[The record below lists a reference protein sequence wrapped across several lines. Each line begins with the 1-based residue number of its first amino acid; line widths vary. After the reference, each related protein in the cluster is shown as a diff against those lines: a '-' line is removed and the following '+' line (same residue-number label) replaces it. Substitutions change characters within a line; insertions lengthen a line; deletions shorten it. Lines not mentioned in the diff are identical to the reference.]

1 MSIDQSDID
10 RLMDKLSASSP
21 SAGTPGV
28 GGGPGANA
36 GSNGGAEPGDRAN
49 NRAKPTWLGRLPR
62 ISFNAPVIIGFTA
75 LSFVAML
82 AGQLTGGVATRLLFC
97 TYPGSL
103 LDPLTYV
110 RMFTHVLGHADYSHW
125 LGNFLLI
132 LVVGPS
138 LEQRYGSRRLLGLIA
153 LTAFVI
159 ALLNNLLFRN
169 ALLGA
174 SGVAFMMILLASF
187 AGREE
192 GTVPLTLI
200 LVAALWLGGEVV
212 DAFTAD
218 NVSQFAHI
226 MGGAVGCAAGF
237 ALERPGK
244 TARKG

>member
-1 MSIDQSDID
+1 MSIENSDID
-10 RLMDKLSASSP
+10 RLMERLTATGASGSGGSAGGAGSAGSDASSAAGA
-21 SAGTPGV
+21 SAE
-28 GGGPGANA
+28 
-36 GSNGGAEPGDRAN
+36 SERK
-49 NRAKPTWLGRLPR
+49 RRLPR

-82 AGQLTGGVATRLLFC
+82 AGQLTGGMATKLLFC

-138 LEQRYGSRRLLGLIA
+138 LEQRYGSRRLLVLIA
-153 LTAFVI
+153 LTAFVT

-169 ALLGA
+169 GLLGA

-192 GTVPLTLI
+192 GTIPLTLI
-200 LVAALWLGGEVV
+200 LVAVLWLGGEVV

-226 MGGAVGCAAGF
+226 LGGAVGCAAGF

-244 TARKG
+244 VARKG

>member
-1 MSIDQSDID
+1 MSIENSDID
-10 RLMDKLSASSP
+10 RLMERLSATGASRSDGSPGSTASNSTSGAAASSAAGT
-21 SAGTPGV
+21 SAGSG
-28 GGGPGANA
+28 
-36 GSNGGAEPGDRAN
+36 RK
-49 NRAKPTWLGRLPR
+49 RRLPR

-82 AGQLTGGVATRLLFC
+82 AGQLTGGVATKLLFC

-138 LEQRYGSRRLLGLIA
+138 LEQRYGSRRLLVLIA
-153 LTAFVI
+153 LTAFVT

-169 ALLGA
+169 GLLGA

-192 GTVPLTLI
+192 GTIPLTLI
-200 LVAALWLGGEVV
+200 LVAVLWLGGEVV

-226 MGGAVGCAAGF
+226 LGGAVGCAAGF

-244 TARKG
+244 VARKG

>member
-1 MSIDQSDID
+1 MSIENSDID
-10 RLMDKLSASSP
+10 RLMERLSATGASRSGGSTGGAG
-21 SAGTPGV
+21 SAGSDASSAA
-28 GGGPGANA
+28 GA
-36 GSNGGAEPGDRAN
+36 SAESERK
-49 NRAKPTWLGRLPR
+49 RRLPR

-82 AGQLTGGVATRLLFC
+82 AGQLTGGMATKLLFC

-138 LEQRYGSRRLLGLIA
+138 LEQRYGSRRLLVLIA
-153 LTAFVI
+153 LTAFVT

-169 ALLGA
+169 GLLGA

-192 GTVPLTLI
+192 GTIPLTLI
-200 LVAALWLGGEVV
+200 LVAVLWLGGEVV

-226 MGGAVGCAAGF
+226 LGGAVGCAAGF

-244 TARKG
+244 VARKD